1 MQTASSATTFEQH
14 DLNMSHVESL
24 LLSRNLKGLL
34 DLVQQLELQYPTTE
48 MQTILLLLALI
59 DHDLV
64 LAQFAVKRSFRD
76 PVNNLNLYRNLT
88 NLMHNLQNDTSELG
102 FVDRA
107 YAHNEITGNLIDWL
121 NESIFDRRVR
131 LIIKSYSIIHVSI
144 LMRMLG
150 IKNNERLMEIVRLR
164 QWSLVDGEF
173 VKVCEH
179 HKLNES
185 SGRPG
190 LKHVALLAHQ
200 L

>member
-34 DLVQQLELQYPTTE
+34 DLVQQLELKYPTE